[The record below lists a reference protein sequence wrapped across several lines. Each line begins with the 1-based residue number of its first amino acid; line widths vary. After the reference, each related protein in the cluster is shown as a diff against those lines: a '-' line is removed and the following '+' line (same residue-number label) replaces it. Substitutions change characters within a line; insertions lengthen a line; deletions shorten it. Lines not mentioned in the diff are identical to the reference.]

1 METKELF
8 KSIVLFFILVVL
20 LVMVSCGP
28 IVLTIQ
34 SNKPPPPWFYPNRLE
49 VVRYVYFPEYNFYFD
64 LSARTYLYLDEGV
77 WVRRNILPPRYR
89 NIDLRRSRYERVR
102 DYHDEN
108 IQQYHDGHNADR
120 GRSNRTTVK
129 SNRTSM

>member
-1 METKELF
+1 
-8 KSIVLFFILVVL
+8 
-20 LVMVSCGP
+20 
-28 IVLTIQ
+28 
-34 SNKPPPPWFYPNRLE
+34 FYPNRLE

-77 WVRRNILPPRYR
+77 WARRDILPPHYR

-108 IQQYHDGHNADR
+108 I
-120 GRSNRTTVK
+120 
-129 SNRTSM
+129 